1 MTLISDITP
10 FVNDFWQQVID
21 DIKASLDEKNLNAS
35 FQTRQAFDLAVQV
48 GSQSVTIEI
57 IAPDHYLFLD
67 EGVKGTIGG
76 RRNTGAF
83 AFRDKQPPVDAIR
96 QYMRSRGIVNEGFRR
111 ARKLRNRIKRRQ
123 SIDSSLD
130 QLAFAIARSIFQKG
144 IEQTDFYSEVV
155 NDDLFNDFTNQLA
168 DQFEIHVVNILERF
182 DQITLKLI
190 K

>member
-10 FVNDFWQQVID
+10 FVQTFWQDVID
-21 DIKASLDEKNLNAS
+21 QIKASLDEKGLNAS

-48 GSQSVTIEI
+48 GEQSVNVQI
-57 IAPDHYLFLD
+57 IAPDYYLFLD
-67 EGVKGTIGG
+67 EGVKGKVGG
-76 RRNTGAF
+76 RRNTGRF

-96 QYMRSRGIVNEGFRR
+96 QYMRSKGIVNEGFRK
-111 ARKLRNRIKRRQ
+111 ARKLRDKIRKQQ

-144 IEQTDFYSEVV
+144 IEQTDFYSDVV
-155 NDDLFNDFTNQLA
+155 NDDLFDDFTNQLA
-168 DQFEIHVVNILERF
+168 DQFEIHVVNILDGFEK
-182 DQITLKLI
+182 ITLKVI